1 MQLLRKSQSFSFSPP
16 FSYETTPLHFNLE
29 QELLLKKTLKKSE
42 MLPTF
47 KAVIDVNK
55 KPLLSLVAHSYNLC
69 YLRGNDWED

>member
-1 MQLLRKSQSFSFSPP
+1 
-16 FSYETTPLHFNLE
+16 
-29 QELLLKKTLKKSE
+29 